1 MTTINSQDDFLRT
14 LAENPQW
21 REAVR
26 VRLLG
31 EDLIQL
37 PAKFEAFVE
46 RMDAFIEDQRQ
57 RNDRLDAFVEQT
69 TAFVE
74 DQRQRNDRLDAFVEQ
89 VSSFVEEQKRYN
101 DRMGAFIEQ
110 ITASVEEL
118 KRRNE
123 WLDSILEEQR
133 RTNDRHDRRFTTLSN
148 DVAQAKAG
156 HARFITM
163 FHGAAIVLGMHM
175 DLNLGIVYVRDVTRN
190 ELALMAHK
198 AAGGDIA
205 TRDLRS
211 FSRADLVVEAADENG
226 GVCYVAVEA
235 SFTASLRD
243 VTRAQRNAEMLTRFT
258 GRPAY
263 AVVSSVRNDLHVE
276 TEIAAGN
283 VWWYEIDER
292 DMEVE

>member
-1 MTTINSQDDFLRT
+1 MTTINSQEDFLRALT
-14 LAENPQW
+14 ENPQW
-21 REAVR
+21 KEAVR
-26 VRLLG
+26 AQLLG
-31 EDLIQL
+31 EDLLQL
-37 PAKFEAFVE
+37 PAKFDAFVE
-46 RMDAFIEDQRQ
+46 EQKQHNARM
-57 RNDRLDAFVEQT
+57 DAFVEQM
-69 TAFVE
+69 A
-74 DQRQRNDRLDAFVEQ
+74 A
-89 VSSFVEEQKRYN
+89 FVEEQKLIN
-101 DRMGAFIEQ
+101 AELKGF
-110 ITASVEEL
+110 VEEQRRTNEEL
-118 KRRNE
+118 QRRNA

-133 RTNDRHDRRFTTLSN
+133 RINDRYDRRFTTLSN

-211 FSRADLVVEAADENG
+211 FSRADLVIEAADENG

-263 AVVSSVRNDLHVE
+263 AVISSVRNDLHIE

-283 VWWYEIDER
+283 VWWYELDER

>member
-1 MTTINSQDDFLRT
+1 MTTINSREDFLRA

-21 REAVR
+21 KEAVR
-26 VRLLG
+26 AQLLG
-31 EDLIQL
+31 EDLLQL
-37 PAKFEAFVE
+37 PARFEAFVE
-46 RMDAFIEDQRQ
+46 RMDAFIEEQRQ
-57 RNDRLDAFVEQT
+57 RNARLDVFVERMDT
-69 TAFVE
+69 
-74 DQRQRNDRLDAFVEQ
+74 
-89 VSSFVEEQKRYN
+89 FVEEQR
-101 DRMGAFIEQ
+101 R
-110 ITASVEEL
+110 TSEEL

-133 RTNDRHDRRFTTLSN
+133 RINDRHDRRFITLSN

-156 HARFITM
+156 HARFITAY
-163 FHGAAIVLGMHM
+163 HGGAIVFGMQM

-205 TRDLRS
+205 TNDLRS
-211 FSRADLVVEAADENG
+211 FSRADLVIEAADENG

-243 VTRAQRNAEMLTRFT
+243 VTRAQRNAKMLTGFT

-263 AVVSSVRNDLHVE
+263 AVVSSVRNDLQVE

>member
-37 PAKFEAFVE
+37 PAKFEAFVG

-89 VSSFVEEQKRYN
+89 TI
-101 DRMGAFIEQ
+101 AF
-110 ITASVEEL
+110 VEEL

-211 FSRADLVVEAADENG
+211 FSRADLVIEAADENG

>member
-1 MTTINSQDDFLRT
+1 MTTINSQEDFLRA

-21 REAVR
+21 KEAVR
-26 VRLLG
+26 AQLLG
-31 EDLIQL
+31 EDLLQL
-37 PAKFEAFVE
+37 PAQFEAFVE
-46 RMDAFIEDQRQ
+46 RMDAFIEEQRQ
-57 RNDRLDAFVEQT
+57 RNARLDVFVERMDT
-69 TAFVE
+69 
-74 DQRQRNDRLDAFVEQ
+74 
-89 VSSFVEEQKRYN
+89 FVEEQRRTSEELKRRN
-101 DRMGAFIEQ
+101 EWLDGILEEQ
-110 ITASVEEL
+110 RRTSEEL

-133 RTNDRHDRRFTTLSN
+133 RINDRHDRRFITLSN

-156 HARFITM
+156 HARFITAY
-163 FHGAAIVLGMHM
+163 HGGAIVFGMQM

-205 TRDLRS
+205 TNDLRS
-211 FSRADLVVEAADENG
+211 FSRADLVIEAADENG
-226 GVCYVAVEA
+226 RVCYVAVEA

-243 VTRAQRNAEMLTRFT
+243 VTRAQRNAKMLTGFT